1 MFTTYSSSRVRIRC
15 SSLFCVVVS
24 PTSFDWL
31 EPFFRLHIWS
41 LTKIVPI
48 CIHGSSYSWKGFSV
62 CGQNPAIKMHDQ
74 KISLSDQ
81 FVSICGSSWA
91 AWFEP
96 GLCSEACSSAVCLQQ
111 KKQQNDCWC
120 FRVSLFIYF
129 VVFVWPGFSLTC
141 WNAIQLED
149 LLKPLVLLSSL
160 RRRWFSWVY
169 SYWNK
174 LINQLHRAVVSVT
187 WIRWKF
193 SFSCVMICGY
203 LCHSDLYSVGNWR
216 WHTIDRK
223 RMCSYPYET
232 W

>member
-1 MFTTYSSSRVRIRC
+1 MFATYSSSRVRIRC

-91 AWFEP
+91 AWIEP
-96 GLCSEACSSAVCLQQ
+96 GFCSEACSSAVCLQQ

-129 VVFVWPGFSLTC
+129 VVFVWPGFSWTC
-141 WNAIQLED
+141 WNAIQLG
-149 LLKPLVLLSSL
+149 VYWSL
-160 RRRWFSWVY
+160 
-169 SYWNK
+169 
-174 LINQLHRAVVSVT
+174 
-187 WIRWKF
+187 
-193 SFSCVMICGY
+193 
-203 LCHSDLYSVGNWR
+203 
-216 WHTIDRK
+216 
-223 RMCSYPYET
+223 
-232 W
+232 